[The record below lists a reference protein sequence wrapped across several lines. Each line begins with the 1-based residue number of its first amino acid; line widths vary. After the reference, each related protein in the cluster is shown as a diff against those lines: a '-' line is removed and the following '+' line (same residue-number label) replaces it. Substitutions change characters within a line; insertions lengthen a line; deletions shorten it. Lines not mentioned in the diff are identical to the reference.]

1 MGTKE
6 LPIENRSPEFVTRK
20 SLVQK
25 SALQMI
31 NTYFSKF
38 SHDLNDIWFLFV
50 LVVEIGAHRVT
61 LSSKEEKLIKYF
73 RREITN

>member
-1 MGTKE
+1 
-6 LPIENRSPEFVTRK
+6 
-20 SLVQK
+20 
-25 SALQMI
+25 MI